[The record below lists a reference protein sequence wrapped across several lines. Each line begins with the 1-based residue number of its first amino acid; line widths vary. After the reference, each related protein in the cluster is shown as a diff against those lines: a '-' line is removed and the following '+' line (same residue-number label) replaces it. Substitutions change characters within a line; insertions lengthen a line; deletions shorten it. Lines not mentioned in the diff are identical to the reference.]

1 MKITK
6 LEELLTLEIKK
17 GKIFQPVGKTDQ
29 IVLCANSW
37 YDNSKSPIKNNSK
50 VIYKTDIKVYDK
62 VELNKAIKF
71 LEKNEMI

>member
-17 GKIFQPVGKTDQ
+17 GKIFQPVGKIDQ
-29 IVLCANSW
+29 IVLCANER
-37 YDNSKSPIKNNSK
+37 YDNSKNLRKNNSK
-50 VIYKTDIKVYDK
+50 IIYKNDIERL
-62 VELNKAIKF
+62 ELNKAIKF